1 MNIWDTLGLSAQQGL
16 LAVAAALATTLL
28 LAAGVILRRSRV
40 EQKASLGLVERKVDR

>member
-28 LAAGVILRRSRV
+28 LAAGVILRRSRA
-40 EQKASLGLVERKVDR
+40 EPQRALGLVDRKVDR